1 MSLLLC
7 WTTASIR
14 KVPRNWFPFFWWFPA
29 NQTCACSLVRTLAP
43 AFNLRRRRIN
53 QRGLAL
59 KHSAHACGLFIGLL
73 PALLLNGFAHAGNGF
88 NVIAGLDAGGV
99 DHVLVPGA
107 PRQSG

>member
-43 AFNLRRRRIN
+43 AFNLRRHRIN
-53 QRGLAL
+53 QCGLAL
-59 KHSAHACGLFIGLL
+59 EHSAHARRLLVGLL
-73 PALLLNGFAHAGNGF
+73 PVLLLNGFAHAGIGF
-88 NVIAGLDAGGV
+88 HVIDGIDAGRV
-99 DHVLVPGA
+99 DHVLVPG
-107 PRQSG
+107 PSRQSG